1 MKRSIIISIMCL
13 SMLLPF
19 AKTGSATTSKEK
31 DHQIKTNLLKK
42 GSTNTDNQEEVF
54 SYLDVLGYYYDL
66 VAKNVNEPTKT
77 FDEFVTDFY
86 DEDNDLNLLEFTYT
100 FSNTNN
106 VDSSELTSLINDG
119 TDFFINDNNQ
129 PDRSSSSDADYILS
143 ADTYYYTP
151 QSEFKRS
158 PYVLLFNYSSLQTG
172 DIIYETETIFF
183 NAGHNAMIVDMAHSG
198 YYGSYMQTIEA
209 VGGGVQYGFLD
220 DLRMAEYKIKI
231 LRVSGTT
238 STIRSNA
245 IYFIRAQ
252 LGKPYYLNTF
262 RLNTSIDS
270 LEWYCSELVY
280 AAYKYAGIDIGVKQ
294 GPNGLVYL
302 SLGCLPVD
310 IYNSMN
316 TYEISMTFYGFLEL
330 SILGK
335 SGTTWSI
342 KIYNTC
348 SFPITCYYNKKMCFE
363 SDAEHWTNLG
373 NNVNHFSLGSH
384 AGSPVSI
391 SENWFATHITASYV
405 SNGYRI
411 ITYADGLNASTGSM
425 NIYHNVISY

>member
-1 MKRSIIISIMCL
+1 MKRSTIISIMCL
-13 SMLLPF
+13 LILLPF
-19 AKTGSATTSKEK
+19 AKTGSATTSKET
-31 DHQIKTNLLKK
+31 DHQIKANLLEKAN
-42 GSTNTDNQEEVF
+42 TNINNKEVVF

-77 FDEFVTDFY
+77 FDEFVADFY
-86 DEDNDLNLLEFTYT
+86 NKDNDLNLLEFTYT
-100 FSNTNN
+100 FSNSNN
-106 VDSSELTSLINDG
+106 FDSSELTSLINDG

-129 PDRSSSSDADYILS
+129 TDRSSSSDADYILS
-143 ADTYYYTP
+143 ANTYYYTP
-151 QSEFKRS
+151 QTEFKRS

-198 YYGSYMQTIEA
+198 YYGSYIQTIEA

-231 LRVSGTT
+231 LRVSGAT
-238 STIRSNA
+238 STVRSNA
-245 IYFIRAQ
+245 FYFMRAQ
-252 LGKPYYLNTF
+252 LGKPYFLNIF
-262 RLNTSIDS
+262 DLNTSINS
-270 LEWYCSELVY
+270 SEWYCSELVY

-294 GPNGLVYL
+294 TVNGLEYL
-302 SLGCLPVD
+302 QLGCLPAD

-330 SILGK
+330 SIIAK

-342 KIYNTC
+342 RIYNTC
-348 SFPITCYYNKKMCFE
+348 SFSITCYYNKKMCFG
-363 SDAEHWTNLG
+363 SDAKQWTNLG
-373 NNVNHFSLGSH
+373 NNVNHFTLGAH
-384 AGSPVSI
+384 VGSSVSI

-405 SNGYRI
+405 NSGYRI
-411 ITYADGLNASTGSM
+411 ITYADRLNASTNNM
-425 NIYHNVISY
+425 NIYHNVISA